1 MASSSTLGQ
10 KRKHK
15 PGKRCVV
22 MFCDKTNKD
31 GVSLHQ
37 FPKDG
42 NLCKKWNKFVLT
54 KRDGKAWTPGTGHV
68 CSDHFLKTD
77 YEGYGAKLAGFS
89 SKLVLKKGAI
99 PSLLPNPTPE
109 QLQKARKL
117 SSGTP
122 SPSTSQ
128 DTEGTPRT
136 SRKGNALTKLRAH
149 RVSLAIL
156 ISSFKL
162 K

>member
-10 KRKHK
+10 KRKRK

-22 MFCDKTNKD
+22 MFCDKTNED

-89 SKLVLKKGAI
+89 SKLVLKKELFRRYSQIQPPSNCRRPVNYLLVRHHPVHRRI
-99 PSLLPNPTPE
+99 PKVHRELQERGMLSLNF
-109 QLQKARKL
+109 
-117 SSGTP
+117 
-122 SPSTSQ
+122 
-128 DTEGTPRT
+128 
-136 SRKGNALTKLRAH
+136 ALTG
-149 RVSLAIL
+149 
-156 ISSFKL
+156 
-162 K
+162 